1 MLPVN
6 RCKHEKLILF
16 KHVLTLSVIFRW
28 NMSVKLKFDFDLLW
42 IKLVYDTES
51 TSDVQ
56 TS

>member
-6 RCKHEKLILF
+6 RCKQGKLILF
-16 KHVLTLSVIFRW
+16 EHVLTLSVIFGW
-28 NMSVKLKFDFDLLW
+28 NLSVKLKFDFDLFK

>member
-6 RCKHEKLILF
+6 RCKQGKLILF
-16 KHVLTLSVIFRW
+16 EHVLTLSVIFGW

-51 TSDVQ
+51 MSDV
-56 TS
+56 